1 MAVMSEQ
8 GNKRVP
14 AILTSHLKT
23 KAEKDS
29 WKESYFNSTFVTDPI
44 KKVISKKI
52 DKVNKTSEDDY
63 NVASWAYLQADKIGY
78 ERALKEI
85 IDLLP

>member
-1 MAVMSEQ
+1 MSEQ

-14 AILTSHLKT
+14 AILTSHIKN
-23 KAEKDS
+23 KKDKDS

-44 KKVISKKI
+44 KKVIEKKI
-52 DKVNKTSEDDY
+52 EKVNKTSEDDY
-63 NVASWAYLQADKIGY
+63 NVSSWAYLQADKIGY

-85 IDLLP
+85 LELLP